1 MIPMGKETKGTN
13 QKSEYT
19 NFTILKRGKKQG
31 QIAIEFTFTSDWL
44 RERPEISGSI
54 TGLSK
59 ANWYNIWLLSTLNW
73 KLIY

>member
-19 NFTILKRGKKQG
+19 NFTILKRGKKKQG
-31 QIAIEFTFTSDWL
+31 QVAIVFTFSSDWL
-44 RERPEISGSI
+44 RERPEISGPI

-59 ANWYNIWLLSTLNW
+59 AS
-73 KLIY
+73 